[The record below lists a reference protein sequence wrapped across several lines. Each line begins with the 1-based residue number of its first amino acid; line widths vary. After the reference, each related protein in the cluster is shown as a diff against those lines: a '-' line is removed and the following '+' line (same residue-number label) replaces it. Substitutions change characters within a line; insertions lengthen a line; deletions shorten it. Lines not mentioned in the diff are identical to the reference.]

1 MGGDD
6 ADELDGALGGALEEE
21 PTENGN
27 KANDG
32 LQVTSLVQLS
42 CIDSSQPEW
51 IYDKSHFF

>member
-42 CIDSSQPEW
+42 
-51 IYDKSHFF
+51 